1 MTKKIISIF
10 AIVVVALGVYFITSK
25 QKVDSGD
32 VIVASAGPMTG
43 DLAVFG
49 EQLKYGAEMWVK
61 DVNAKGGIN
70 GRNVKLEIGDDAC
83 DPKQA
88 VAVANKLVGMGAVF
102 VAGHFCSGSSIP
114 ASQVYSEAGVVQVSP
129 ASTNPDFTDKAKGD
143 NVFRVCGRDDQQGE
157 VAGKWI
163 ADKYKGKKVAII
175 HDKTAYG
182 KGLADETKKNMNA
195 AGLKETMYEAY
206 TAGEKDYS
214 ALVSKL
220 KSNGV
225 EVLYI
230 GGYHAEAGLMAR
242 QMKDQGMS
250 VQIVSGDALV
260 TQEYWNISGD
270 AGEGTLMTFGPDP
283 RDKASAKAI
292 VQKFESAG
300 LNPEG
305 YVLYSYAALQVFEQA
320 ATKAKSVKSKDL
332 INAMRSTSFD
342 TVLGKIN
349 FDKKGDVIATKE
361 DPLYIFY
368 KFSKGSYAPL

>member
-1 MTKKIISIF
+1 MLRTIKKIASL
-10 AIVVVALGVYFITSK
+10 VVASILITTITARAE
-25 QKVDSGD
+25 
-32 VIVASAGPMTG
+32 VIVASVGPMTG

-49 EQLKYGAEMWVK
+49 EQLRYGAEMWEK

-70 GRNVKLEIGDDAC
+70 GEKVKLEIGDDAC

-88 VAVANKLVGMGAVF
+88 VAVANKMVGMGAVY

-114 ASQVYSEAGVVQVSP
+114 ASAVYSEAGVVQVSP
-129 ASTNPDFTDKAKGD
+129 ASTNPKFTDEAKGD

-157 VAGKWI
+157 VAGAFI
-163 ADKYKGKKVAII
+163 ANNYKGKKVAVI

-182 KGLADETKKNMNA
+182 KGLADETKKAMNK
-195 AGLKETMYEAY
+195 AGVKETLYEAY

-220 KSNGV
+220 KANQV
-225 EVLYI
+225 DVLYV
-230 GGYHAEAGLMAR
+230 GGYHAEAGIMAK
-242 QMKDQGMS
+242 QMRAQAMNT
-250 VQIVSGDALV
+250 VILSGDALV
-260 TQEYWNISGD
+260 TQEYWNITGD

-283 RDKASAKAI
+283 MEKASAAAVVK
-292 VQKFESAG
+292 KFKDAG

-320 ATKAKSVKSKDL
+320 ATQANSVKSKDL
-332 INAMRSTSFD
+332 IKAMRSNTFD
-342 TVLGKIN
+342 TVIGKIK
-349 FDKKGDVIATKE
+349 FDKKGDVVASKE

-368 KFSKGSYAPL
+368 KWSKGNYKPL

>member
-1 MTKKIISIF
+1 MLSKFKKTISLIATFLMLGNF
-10 AIVVVALGVYFITSK
+10 AVRADIV
-25 QKVDSGD
+25 
-32 VIVASAGPMTG
+32 VASAGPMSG

-70 GRNVKLEIGDDAC
+70 GEKVVLEIGDDAC

-163 ADKYKGKKVAII
+163 ADKYKGKKVAIL

-182 KGLADETKKNMNA
+182 KGLADATRKNMKK
-195 AGLKETMYEAY
+195 AGLKEAMYEAY

-220 KSNGV
+220 KSNNIDAV
-225 EVLYI
+225 YL
-230 GGYHAEAGLMAR
+230 GGYHTEGGLIVR
-242 QMKDQGMS
+242 QMRVQGMS
-250 VQIVSGDALV
+250 
-260 TQEYWNISGD
+260 T
-270 AGEGTLMTFGPDP
+270 
-283 RDKASAKAI
+283 
-292 VQKFESAG
+292 
-300 LNPEG
+300 
-305 YVLYSYAALQVFEQA
+305 
-320 ATKAKSVKSKDL
+320 
-332 INAMRSTSFD
+332 
-342 TVLGKIN
+342 
-349 FDKKGDVIATKE
+349 
-361 DPLYIFY
+361 
-368 KFSKGSYAPL
+368 

>member
-250 VQIVSGDALV
+250 VQIISGDALV

-270 AGEGTLMTFGPDP
+270 AGEGTIMTFGPDP
-283 RDKASAKAI
+283 RGKASAKAI

>member
-1 MTKKIISIF
+1 MTKKIVSIF

-32 VIVASAGPMTG
+32 IIVASAGPMTG

-230 GGYHAEAGLMAR
+230 GGYHSEAGLMAR

-250 VQIVSGDALV
+250 VQIISGDALV

-270 AGEGTLMTFGPDP
+270 AGEGTIMTFGPDP
-283 RDKASAKAI
+283 RGKASAKAI

>member
-1 MTKKIISIF
+1 MLSKFKKTISLIATFLMLGNF
-10 AIVVVALGVYFITSK
+10 AVRADIV
-25 QKVDSGD
+25 
-32 VIVASAGPMTG
+32 VASAGPMSG

-70 GRNVKLEIGDDAC
+70 GEKVVLEIGDDAC

-250 VQIVSGDALV
+250 VQIISGDALV

-270 AGEGTLMTFGPDP
+270 AGEGTFMTFGPDP
-283 RDKASAKAI
+283 RGKASAKAI

>member
-1 MTKKIISIF
+1 MLSKFKKTISLIATFLMLGNF
-10 AIVVVALGVYFITSK
+10 AVRADIV
-25 QKVDSGD
+25 
-32 VIVASAGPMTG
+32 VASAGPMSG

-70 GRNVKLEIGDDAC
+70 GEKVVLEIGDDAC

-230 GGYHAEAGLMAR
+230 GGYHSEAGLMAR

-250 VQIVSGDALV
+250 VQIISGDALV

-270 AGEGTLMTFGPDP
+270 AGEGTIMTFGPDP
-283 RDKASAKAI
+283 RGKASAKAI
-292 VQKFESAG
+292 VQKIGRAH
-300 LNPEG
+300 
-305 YVLYSYAALQVFEQA
+305 V
-320 ATKAKSVKSKDL
+320 
-332 INAMRSTSFD
+332 
-342 TVLGKIN
+342 
-349 FDKKGDVIATKE
+349 
-361 DPLYIFY
+361 
-368 KFSKGSYAPL
+368 

>member
-1 MTKKIISIF
+1 MLSKFKKTISLIATFLMLGNF
-10 AIVVVALGVYFITSK
+10 AVRADIV
-25 QKVDSGD
+25 
-32 VIVASAGPMTG
+32 VASAGPMSG

-70 GRNVKLEIGDDAC
+70 GEKVVLEIGDDAC

-230 GGYHAEAGLMAR
+230 GGYHSEAGLMAR

-250 VQIVSGDALV
+250 VQIISGDALV

-270 AGEGTLMTFGPDP
+270 AGEGTIMTFGPDP
-283 RDKASAKAI
+283 RGKASAKAI

-305 YVLYSYAALQVFEQA
+305 YVLYSYAALIFLVML
-320 ATKAKSVKSKDL
+320 VKVQL
-332 INAMRSTSFD
+332 
-342 TVLGKIN
+342 
-349 FDKKGDVIATKE
+349 
-361 DPLYIFY
+361 
-368 KFSKGSYAPL
+368 

>member
-1 MTKKIISIF
+1 
-10 AIVVVALGVYFITSK
+10 
-25 QKVDSGD
+25 
-32 VIVASAGPMTG
+32 
-43 DLAVFG
+43 
-49 EQLKYGAEMWVK
+49 
-61 DVNAKGGIN
+61 
-70 GRNVKLEIGDDAC
+70 
-83 DPKQA
+83 
-88 VAVANKLVGMGAVF
+88 
-102 VAGHFCSGSSIP
+102 
-114 ASQVYSEAGVVQVSP
+114 
-129 ASTNPDFTDKAKGD
+129 
-143 NVFRVCGRDDQQGE
+143 
-157 VAGKWI
+157 
-163 ADKYKGKKVAII
+163 
-175 HDKTAYG
+175 
-182 KGLADETKKNMNA
+182 MNA

-305 YVLYSYAALQVFEQA
+305 YVLYSYQLFKYLNKQQQ
-320 ATKAKSVKSKDL
+320 KL
-332 INAMRSTSFD
+332 N
-342 TVLGKIN
+342 L
-349 FDKKGDVIATKE
+349 
-361 DPLYIFY
+361 
-368 KFSKGSYAPL
+368 

>member
-1 MTKKIISIF
+1 M
-10 AIVVVALGVYFITSK
+10 
-25 QKVDSGD
+25 D
-32 VIVASAGPMTG
+32 
-43 DLAVFG
+43 
-49 EQLKYGAEMWVK
+49 
-61 DVNAKGGIN
+61 
-70 GRNVKLEIGDDAC
+70 
-83 DPKQA
+83 
-88 VAVANKLVGMGAVF
+88 
-102 VAGHFCSGSSIP
+102 
-114 ASQVYSEAGVVQVSP
+114 
-129 ASTNPDFTDKAKGD
+129 
-143 NVFRVCGRDDQQGE
+143 
-157 VAGKWI
+157 I

-225 EVLYI
+225 VVLYI
-230 GGYHAEAGLMAR
+230 GGYHSEAGLMAR

-250 VQIVSGDALV
+250 VQIISGDALV

-270 AGEGTLMTFGPDP
+270 AGEGTIMTFGPDP
-283 RDKASAKAI
+283 RGKASAKAI

-320 ATKAKSVKSKDL
+320 ATKYF
-332 INAMRSTSFD
+332 T
-342 TVLGKIN
+342 
-349 FDKKGDVIATKE
+349 
-361 DPLYIFY
+361 
-368 KFSKGSYAPL
+368 

>member
-1 MTKKIISIF
+1 MLSKFKKTISL
-10 AIVVVALGVYFITSK
+10 IVTFMVLGSYTVKADI
-25 QKVDSGD
+25 V
-32 VIVASAGPMTG
+32 VASAGPMTG

-49 EQLKYGAEMWVK
+49 EQLKYGAEMWAK
-61 DVNAKGGIN
+61 DINAKGGIN
-70 GRNVKLEIGDDAC
+70 GEKVILEIADDAC

-88 VAVANKLVGMGAVF
+88 VAVANKLVGMKAVF

-163 ADKYKGKKVAII
+163 ADKYKGKKVAVI

-195 AGLKETMYEAY
+195 SGLKETMYEAY

-220 KSNGV
+220 KLNKID
-225 EVLYI
+225 VLYI

-250 VQIVSGDALV
+250 VQIISGDALV
-260 TQEYWNISGD
+260 TQEYWNITGD

-283 RDKASAKAI
+283 RGKASARAVVKR
-292 VQKFESAG
+292 FEDAG

-320 ATKAKSVKSKDL
+320 ATKAKSTKPNDVKK
-332 INAMRSTSFD
+332 AMRSTEFD
-342 TVLGKIN
+342 TVIGKIN
-349 FDKKGDVIATKE
+349 FNKKGDVIATSK

>member
-1 MTKKIISIF
+1 MTKKIVSIF

-230 GGYHAEAGLMAR
+230 GGYHSEAGLMAR

-250 VQIVSGDALV
+250 VQIISGDALV

-270 AGEGTLMTFGPDP
+270 AGEGTIMTFGPDP
-283 RDKASAKAI
+283 RGKASAKAI

>member
-1 MTKKIISIF
+1 MFNKLLSLIAGTLMLATVSAK
-10 AIVVVALGVYFITSK
+10 AEVV
-25 QKVDSGD
+25 
-32 VIVASAGPMTG
+32 VASAGPMSG
-43 DLAVFG
+43 QYASFG
-49 EQLKYGAEMWVK
+49 AQLKAGAEMWLK
-61 DVNAKGGIN
+61 HVNKKGGIN
-70 GRNVKLEIGDDAC
+70 GEKVKLEIGDDAC

-88 VAVANKLVGMGAVF
+88 VAVANKFAGQGVAY

-114 ASQVYSEAGVVQVSP
+114 ASAVYNEEGIIQVSP
-129 ASTNPDFTDKAKGD
+129 ASTNPAFTDKGGKYT
-143 NVFRVCGRDDQQGE
+143 FRVCGRDDQQGE
-157 VAGKWI
+157 VAGKFL
-163 ADKYKGKKVAII
+163 AANYKGKKVAIL